1 MITFY
6 LTINRNEI
14 SALTIH
20 LLQLEQTL
28 KTIVWVIKINKQKID
43 WVKSNSLEINANS
56 VIRSKLVSSLGETI
70 MIVDNSLW

>member
-1 MITFY
+1 M
-6 LTINRNEI
+6 
-14 SALTIH
+14 H

-28 KTIVWVIKINKQKID
+28 KTIVWVIKINKQNID
-43 WVKSNSLEINANS
+43 WVKSNSLEINGNS

>member
-6 LTINRNEI
+6 LTINTNEI
-14 SALTIH
+14 SVLTKH

-43 WVKSNSLEINANS
+43 WVKSNSLEINGNS

-70 MIVDNSLW
+70 MIVDNGLW

>member
-14 SALTIH
+14 SVLTIH

-43 WVKSNSLEINANS
+43 WVKSNSLEINGNS
-56 VIRSKLVSSLGETI
+56 VIGSKLVSSLGETI

>member
-14 SALTIH
+14 SVLTIH

-43 WVKSNSLEINANS
+43 WVKSNSLEINGNS